1 MTILLSRLMLEFTL
15 MEVFLRVTSTIKL
28 LKKQEDGDGSWLPC
42 VAKFFWG
49 PPPALLQIAVWHT
62 STLWQIMSKG
72 TNYRLKV
79 PALHNIHEQAATAG
93 SRVVLHLVLGP
104 PLTLLSSVRIN
115 HLCNNTIYELSMTLT
130 VTSTT
135 VRHRS
140 NFLTQ
145 IFRDTNIL
153 TNTNYAMYC
162 HQNKLDWGKI
172 NLHNQKE
179 C

>member
-1 MTILLSRLMLEFTL
+1 
-15 MEVFLRVTSTIKL
+15 
-28 LKKQEDGDGSWLPC
+28 
-42 VAKFFWG
+42 
-49 PPPALLQIAVWHT
+49 
-62 STLWQIMSKG
+62 MSKG

-79 PALHNIHEQAATAG
+79 PALHNIHEEAATAG

-104 PLTLLSSVRIN
+104 LLTLLSSVRVN
-115 HLCNNTIYELSMTLT
+115 HLCNQRHMIYELSMTLT

-162 HQNKLDWGKI
+162 HPNKPDWGKKTCIIKRNVKMRHYSSNI
-172 NLHNQKE
+172 NKFSKKNN
-179 C
+179 

>member
-1 MTILLSRLMLEFTL
+1 MTQEARRWSLHRKS
-15 MEVFLRVTSTIKL
+15 IKPWTPNS
-28 LKKQEDGDGSWLPC
+28 DRSWLPC